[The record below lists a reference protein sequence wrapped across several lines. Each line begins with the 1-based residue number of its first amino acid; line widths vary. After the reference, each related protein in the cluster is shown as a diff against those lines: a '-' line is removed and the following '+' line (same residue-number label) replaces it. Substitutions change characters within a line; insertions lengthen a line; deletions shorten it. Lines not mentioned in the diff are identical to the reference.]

1 MRQTCVLC
9 SNKAK
14 TLLALQ
20 RSTDVQNVSDEA
32 EVGGAEEALFYI
44 DEDGASSFGR
54 SAITDLNVQSKK
66 LSHGLTGTA
75 STAHNKTCCAVW
87 LLVVLSTVAYVQ
99 GLEG

>member
-9 SNKAK
+9 SNKAE

-32 EVGGAEEALFYI
+32 EVGGAEEALYYI

-54 SAITDLNVQSKK
+54 SAITYFNIQSKK
-66 LSHGLTGTA
+66 LSHGLPGTA
-75 STAHNKTCCAVW
+75 STAHNKTCCAV
-87 LLVVLSTVAYVQ
+87 
-99 GLEG
+99 